1 MIQKLIVVTICLFI
15 SANVGWCGLRGKIN
29 RGNRYFAQQNFDE
42 ALQTYRNALIDDPE
56 SKELHL
62 NLGSVLYKKED
73 YEESIKEYEKSTY
86 SKDIILQSKS
96 YYNMGNCLY
105 RSGKLPE
112 AIQFYK
118 KALEL
123 APKDE
128 DARYNIEF
136 VQKKLKEQLDK
147 NQKNK
152 QKEQQKQG
160 QGEQKKEQK
169 GKSEK
174 EKKEEQKQAQ
184 QQQKEQEKKQGMSK
198 EDAERLLQVFDENEK
213 NAQKQKKM
221 AVPSGMKV
229 NEDW

>member
-1 MIQKLIVVTICLFI
+1 MYFSITIKYMIKLRKPIIILIIFLVFNDI
-15 SANVGWCGLRGKIN
+15 AWCGLRGKIN
-29 RGNRYFAQQNFDE
+29 RGNRYFTQQNFDE
-42 ALQTYRNALIDDPE
+42 ALQTYRDALIYDPE

-118 KALEL
+118 KSLEL
-123 APKDE
+123 NPKDE
-128 DARYNIEF
+128 DAKYNIEF
-136 VQKKLKEQLDK
+136 VQKKIKEQM
-147 NQKNK
+147 NK
-152 QKEQQKQG
+152 QQGQQQEQQKQG
-160 QGEQKKEQK
+160 QGKQKKEQK
-169 GKSEK
+169 
-174 EKKEEQKQAQ
+174 QTQ

-198 EDAERLLQVFDENEK
+198 EDAERILQAFEENEK

-221 AVPSGMKV
+221 PGPSGIKV
-229 NEDW
+229 YEDW

>member
-1 MIQKLIVVTICLFI
+1 MVWRKFFIGTFCFLIFVDI
-15 SANVGWCGLRGKIN
+15 AWCGLRGKIN

-42 ALQTYRNALIDDPE
+42 ALQTYRDALIDDPE

-118 KALEL
+118 KSLEL
-123 APKDE
+123 NPKDE
-128 DARYNIEF
+128 DAKYNIEF
-136 VQKKLKEQLDK
+136 VQKKIKEQM
-147 NQKNK
+147 NK
-152 QKEQQKQG
+152 QQGQQQEQQKQG
-160 QGEQKKEQK
+160 QGKQKKE
-169 GKSEK
+169 EK
-174 EKKEEQKQAQ
+174 QTQ

-198 EDAERLLQVFDENEK
+198 EDAERILQAFEENEK

-221 AVPSGMKV
+221 PGPSGIKV
-229 NEDW
+229 YEDW